1 MRSIDH
7 SIHEKPCDVSSESS
21 ILRHGLQSKTLTR
34 GGHYRCH
41 TAIPRAPLPSDT
53 WHLRNR
59 RCKCVVEPLFFR

>member
-1 MRSIDH
+1 
-7 SIHEKPCDVSSESS
+7 
-21 ILRHGLQSKTLTR
+21 LTR